1 MTLKSRIEDLAI
13 LGGVPAFGKPL
24 HVGSPNIGNRKKFLE
39 RVNHILD
46 DRWLTNDGPYVKE
59 FEKRIAG
66 IVGVKHCVVVDNGTR
81 ALEIL
86 IRALELKGDVIVP
99 AFTFIATAH
108 SLEWQG
114 ITPVF
119 CDVNPRTYTLDPHQV
134 LQRITPRTTGI
145 IGVHLWGQ
153 ICDTE
158 ALGQIARERGLKLI
172 FDAAHAF
179 GCSWKKKMAGN
190 FGEAEIFSFH
200 ATKSINSLEGG
211 AIVTN
216 NGELADK
223 MRLMRNFG
231 FAGYD
236 RVVYVGTNAKMNE
249 MSAAMG
255 ITNLESMD
263 EFFKVNR
270 KHYQTYERALSG
282 IPGIHL
288 MSYDAQEQCNFQY
301 LVIEMDEEKT
311 RISRDKVMD
320 VLWAENVRAR
330 RYFYPGCHRMEPYRS
345 RSADIVHLLPV
356 TERAVQRVLV
366 LPTGTAVQE
375 KDVEKICDLI
385 RFTVSHAADLIPKLG
400 QERNP
405 QSACL

>member
-1 MTLKSRIEDLAI
+1 MTLKSKIEDLAI
-13 LGGVPAFGKPL
+13 LGGTPSFPKPL

-46 DRWLTNDGPYVKE
+46 ERWLTNDGPYVKE
-59 FEKRIAG
+59 FEARIAS
-66 IVGVKHCVVVDNGTR
+66 IIGVKHCVVVDNGTR

-99 AFTFIATAH
+99 AFTFVASAH
-108 SLEWQG
+108 ALEWQG

-119 CDVNPRTYTLDPHQV
+119 CDVDPKTYTLDPRQV
-134 LQRITPRTTGI
+134 LQRITPHTTGI

-153 ICDTE
+153 VCDTE
-158 ALGQIARERGLKLI
+158 SLAQIAKERGLKLI

-179 GCSWKKKMAGN
+179 GCSWRKKMVGH

-216 NGELADK
+216 NDALAEK

-249 MSAAMG
+249 MAAAMG

-263 EFFKVNR
+263 EFFQVNR
-270 KHYQTYERALSG
+270 RNYRTYERALAG
-282 IPGIHL
+282 VAGIHL
-288 MSYDAQEQCNFQY
+288 MSYDEKERCNFQY
-301 LVIEMDEEKT
+301 VVIEMDDAKSH
-311 RISRDKVMD
+311 ISRDQVMD
-320 VLWAENVRAR
+320 LLWAENVRAR

-345 RSADIVHLLPV
+345 RSTNIAHLLPV
-356 TERAVQRVLV
+356 TERAVQRALV
-366 LPTGTAVQE
+366 LPTGTAVGE
-375 KDVEKICDLI
+375 KEIEKICDLI
-385 RFTVSHAADLIPKLG
+385 RFAVSQAGRLVPALEKEKKHQSVSH
-400 QERNP
+400 
-405 QSACL
+405 

>member
-1 MTLKSRIEDLAI
+1 MTSKSRIEDLAI
-13 LGGVPAFGKPL
+13 LGGAPAFGKPL
-24 HVGSPNIGNRKKFLE
+24 HVGSPNIGNRKRFLE

-46 DRWLTNDGPYVKE
+46 ERWLTNDGPYVKE
-59 FEKRIAG
+59 FEKRIAE
-66 IVGVKHCVVVDNGTR
+66 IVGVQHCIVVDNGTR

-99 AFTFIATAH
+99 AFTFVATAH
-108 SLEWQG
+108 ALEWQG

-119 CDVNPRTYTLDPHQV
+119 CDVNPRTYTLDPKQV
-134 LQRITPRTTGI
+134 LERITPHTTGI

-153 ICDTE
+153 VCDTE
-158 ALGQIARERGLKLI
+158 ALGQIARERGLQLI

-179 GCSWKKKMAGN
+179 GCSWRKKMVGN

-216 NGELADK
+216 NGELAEK

-249 MSAAMG
+249 MAAAMG
-255 ITNLESMD
+255 ITNLESME
-263 EFFKVNR
+263 EFFETNR
-270 KHYQTYERALSG
+270 KHYRTYERALAG

-288 MSYDAQEQCNFQY
+288 MGYDEKERCNFQY
-301 LVIEMDEEKT
+301 VVIEMDDAKT
-311 RISRDKVMD
+311 RISRDRVMD
-320 VLWAENVRAR
+320 LLWAENVRAR

-345 RSADIVHLLPV
+345 RSTNIVHLLPV
-356 TERAVQRVLV
+356 TERAVQRALV
-366 LPTGTAVQE
+366 LPTGTGVRE
-375 KDVEKICDLI
+375 KDIERICDLI
-385 RFTVSHAADLIPKLG
+385 RFAVSHAGELTPKLDSAKK
-400 QERNP
+400 P
-405 QSACL
+405 QSALP